1 MALTAFEEYFGFM
14 ERFIAFYKEAQKAEL
29 EKFDALMSCEL
40 SRIQEAMKNYQSV
53 IKKAQAFEDERI
65 ELCKGLGFENMAFSE
80 VLRHFDDD
88 AQQQKL
94 KEQRDRL
101 SSIIKNIKYLNKRS
115 QDFVN
120 VQLGEIEQ
128 AASIASIYNTKG
140 LADSHLANSN
150 LLNKQI

>member
-1 MALTAFEEYFGFM
+1 MSAFEEYYGFM
-14 ERFIAFYKEAQKAEL
+14 ERFISFYIEAQKCEL

-40 SRIQEAMKNYQSV
+40 PRIQDAMNNYQSV
-53 IKKAQAFEDERI
+53 IKKAQSYEDERI
-65 ELCKGLGFENMAFSE
+65 ELCKRLGFENMAFSE
-80 VLRHFDDD
+80 VLRHFEGEEKTKLTE
-88 AQQQKL
+88 QKN
-94 KEQRDRL
+94 RL
-101 SSIIKNIKYLNKRS
+101 TSIIKNIKYLNKRS
-115 QDFVN
+115 MDFVN

>member
-1 MALTAFEEYFGFM
+1 MSAFEEYYGFM
-14 ERFIAFYKEAQKAEL
+14 EKFISFYIEAQKCEL

-40 SRIQEAMKNYQSV
+40 PRIQDAMNNYQSV
-53 IKKAQAFEDERI
+53 IKKAQSYEDERI
-65 ELCKGLGFENMAFSE
+65 ELCKRLGFENMAFSE
-80 VLRHFDDD
+80 VLRHFEGEEKTKLTE
-88 AQQQKL
+88 QKN
-94 KEQRDRL
+94 RL
-101 SSIIKNIKYLNKRS
+101 TSIIKNIKYLNKRS
-115 QDFVN
+115 MDFVN

>member
-1 MALTAFEEYFGFM
+1 MSAFEEYYGFM
-14 ERFIAFYKEAQKAEL
+14 EKFISFYIEAQKCEL

-40 SRIQEAMKNYQSV
+40 PRIHDAMNNYQSV
-53 IKKAQAFEDERI
+53 IKKAQSYEDERI
-65 ELCKGLGFENMAFSE
+65 ELCKRLGFENMAFSE
-80 VLRHFDDD
+80 VLRHFEGEEKTKLTE
-88 AQQQKL
+88 QKN
-94 KEQRDRL
+94 RL
-101 SSIIKNIKYLNKRS
+101 TSIIKNIKYLNKRS
-115 QDFVN
+115 MDFVN

>member
-14 ERFIAFYKEAQKAEL
+14 EKFIAFYIEAQKCEL

-40 SRIQEAMKNYQSV
+40 PRIQEAMNNYQSV
-53 IKKAQAFEDERI
+53 IKKAQSYEIDRI
-65 ELCKGLGFENMAFSE
+65 ELCKRLGFENMAFSE
-80 VLRHFDDD
+80 VLRHFDEG
-88 AQQQKL
+88 
-94 KEQRDRL
+94 EQRQLTEQKDKL
-101 SSIIKNIKYLNKRS
+101 TSIIKNIRYLNKRS
-115 QDFVN
+115 MDFVN

-128 AASIASIYNTKG
+128 QASIASIYNTKG